1 MSDKSIKRILASV
14 ICIGL
19 TFAGF
24 HYDSGWAFCGA
35 VIAFMEAL
43 D

>member
-14 ICIGL
+14 ICIVL

-24 HYDSGWAFCGA
+24 HYDSGWAFLGA
-35 VIAFMEAL
+35 VVSFFEAL

>member
-1 MSDKSIKRILASV
+1 MSDKSIKRILAGF

-19 TFAGF
+19 TFTGF
-24 HYDSGWAFCGA
+24 HYDSGWAFFGA
-35 VIAFMEAL
+35 VVAFFETF